1 MASYCSV
8 AERCLQDISKKLDA
22 TGLSEEAKENIKL
35 RLVQEKFLD
44 EKRFTRAFVNDKLRF
59 NQWGRVK
66 ILSELKKRYSFFG
79 NQ

>member
-1 MASYCSV
+1 MKEITESEMLQKMASYCSV

-44 EKRFTRAFVNDKLRF
+44 
-59 NQWGRVK
+59 
-66 ILSELKKRYSFFG
+66 
-79 NQ
+79 